1 MSLDIY
7 YSLEVDVLILLG
19 HSCVL
24 GCNEDQMIM
33 GLIENIVERSLV
45 IHSYR

>member
-7 YSLEVDVLILLG
+7 YSLEVDVLILPG

-24 GCNEDQMIM
+24 GCNEDQMVM
-33 GLIENIVERSLV
+33 GLIENIVERSLD